1 LQTQFSKPEERNS
14 EAENLNAA
22 ELLRIEEDITKSLFF
37 PSFQNRSRI
46 KKSKKSLSMLSLF
59 LLLKVTV
66 LLRVS

>member
-46 KKSKKSLSMLSLF
+46 KKFKKASLCLAF
-59 LLLKVTV
+59 FYF
-66 LLRVS
+66 